1 MKPAG
6 IASTYNEKILSEDC
20 RLIMSVIR
28 EQNFQNE
35 IFIYNIFIFK
45 VLSYFLK

>member
-28 EQNFQNE
+28 AQNFQNE
-35 IFIYNIFIFK
+35 ILIYNTFIFII
-45 VLSYFLK
+45 LYYFLK